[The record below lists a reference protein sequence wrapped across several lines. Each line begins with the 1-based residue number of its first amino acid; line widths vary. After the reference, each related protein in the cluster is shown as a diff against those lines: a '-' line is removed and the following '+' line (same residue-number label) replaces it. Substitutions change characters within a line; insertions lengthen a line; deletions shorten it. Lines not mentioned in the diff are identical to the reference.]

1 MESPKK
7 QNLESNKNK
16 FYSFLNKRK
25 LTSSE
30 IKDSKIKQNIPSNN
44 QLNIHANYLNSKL
57 KQEYNNTINKK
68 INIQKKENNN
78 LIYPKKVPKN
88 FIPLYLFETINLD
101 VNKNIIK
108 QNKNELRD
116 TLDLYNKQKN
126 EIIKNEK
133 EIQKTKEDIKKAKEA
148 RNIIMEEVFQ
158 IKKEIENKKENENI
172 NNNILNRSRLS
183 VQIGKSNLLKYLESD
198 EIKKIELDNDIRDI
212 EEKISK
218 LKFENKNFMEEYD
231 ILINDYRNNLNKNL
245 KIKNF
250 INDIE
255 KRTKDALKE
264 KEDLKKY
271 IKRMG
276 K

>member
-172 NNNILNRSRLS
+172 NNNISNRSRLS

-198 EIKKIELDNDIRDI
+198 EIKRIELDNDIRDI

>member
-133 EIQKTKEDIKKAKEA
+133 EIEKTKEDIKKAKEA

-172 NNNILNRSRLS
+172 NNNISNRSRLS

>member
-172 NNNILNRSRLS
+172 NNNISNRSRLS

>member
-172 NNNILNRSRLS
+172 NNNISNRSRLS

-198 EIKKIELDNDIRDI
+198 EIKKIELDNDIIDI
-212 EEKISK
+212 E
-218 LKFENKNFMEEYD
+218 
-231 ILINDYRNNLNKNL
+231 
-245 KIKNF
+245 
-250 INDIE
+250 
-255 KRTKDALKE
+255 
-264 KEDLKKY
+264 
-271 IKRMG
+271 
-276 K
+276 

>member
-148 RNIIMEEVFQ
+148 RNIIMEEVFH

-172 NNNILNRSRLS
+172 NNNISNRSRLS

>member
-57 KQEYNNTINKK
+57 KQEYNNKINKK

-172 NNNILNRSRLS
+172 NNNISNRSRLS

>member
-1 MESPKK
+1 M
-7 QNLESNKNK
+7 ESNKNK

-172 NNNILNRSRLS
+172 NNNISNRSRLS

>member
-1 MESPKK
+1 M
-7 QNLESNKNK
+7 
-16 FYSFLNKRK
+16 
-25 LTSSE
+25 
-30 IKDSKIKQNIPSNN
+30 
-44 QLNIHANYLNSKL
+44 
-57 KQEYNNTINKK
+57 
-68 INIQKKENNN
+68 
-78 LIYPKKVPKN
+78 
-88 FIPLYLFETINLD
+88 YLFETINLD

-172 NNNILNRSRLS
+172 NNNISNRSRLS